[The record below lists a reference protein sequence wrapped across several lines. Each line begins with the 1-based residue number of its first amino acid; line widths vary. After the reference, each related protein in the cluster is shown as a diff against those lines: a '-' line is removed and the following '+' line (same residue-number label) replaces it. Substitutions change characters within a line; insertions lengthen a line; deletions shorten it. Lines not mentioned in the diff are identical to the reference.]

1 MIIILILLISCS
13 SAGIL
18 PVEGPV
24 DGVVLCGEAI
34 TINWGEADDMSDSF
48 LEALRRSSECPR

>member
-1 MIIILILLISCS
+1 MIIILILIGCN

-34 TINWGEADDMSDSF
+34 TINWGDTDDMSDSF
-48 LEALRRSSECPR
+48 LEALGRSSECPK

>member
-1 MIIILILLISCS
+1 MIFLTIIACFSG
-13 SAGIL
+13 AGIL

-34 TINWGEADDMSDSF
+34 TINWGDADEMSDSF
-48 LEALRRSSECPR
+48 LEALGRSSECPK